1 MMFFIKGN
9 MRSYLIFILVT
20 GFFFSLSAQDLS
32 NKKKQLED
40 LQEAIKRQNEIIEE
54 KEKEKFDTIG
64 NLELKRQKKQ
74 EIDSKIQK
82 LSDSEK
88 KVQQTLNETI
98 LKIDRVELDLLNL
111 YLLCEKEFKDLMLL
125 HYNVENDAD
134 NEIRKE
140 YLAIILNHTLDE
152 IYSTQETKD
161 FLEIDKKDKRYYF
174 ANVISEKESSK
185 KKKTEFESEI
195 SYIQE
200 DLTRLDAEKKELEE
214 RKIRLEEEA
223 AALDELIAKLQ
234 SELTVDYFS
243 YEFSS
248 PRLNWP
254 VEGEIIRSFG
264 EHKSEEYKVSLMN
277 HGIDIAVNEGTAV
290 KAIDAGVVA
299 FAEWYSGSGK
309 LVIINHQN
317 GYYSLY
323 SHNSNLL
330 VSKGDRIKKDQTIA
344 LSGKTG
350 STDIPCLHFE
360 IRKHG
365 DPVDPLDFLK

>member
-1 MMFFIKGN
+1 
-9 MRSYLIFILVT
+9 MRSYLIFLFVA

-32 NKKKQLED
+32 NKKKQLEE

-54 KEKEKFDTIG
+54 KEKEKTDTIG
-64 NLELKRQKKQ
+64 NLEIKRQKKQ
-74 EIDSKIQK
+74 EIDSKIQI

-88 KVQQTLNETI
+88 TVQLKLNETI
-98 LKIDRVELDLLNL
+98 SHIDRIELDLLNL
-111 YLLCEKEFKDLMLL
+111 YLLCEKEFKELMLL
-125 HYNVENDAD
+125 HYNVENDAN

-140 YLAIILNHTLDE
+140 YLSIIMNHTLDE
-152 IYSTQETKD
+152 IYATQETKD
-161 FLEIDKKDKRYYF
+161 FLEIDKKDKRFFF
-174 ANVISEKESSK
+174 ANLISEKESSK
-185 KKKTEFESEI
+185 KKKIEFESEI
-195 SYIQE
+195 SYIQ
-200 DLTRLDAEKKELEE
+200 DNISKLDAEKKELEE

-223 AALDELIAKLQ
+223 AALDQLIAKLQ

-254 VEGEIIRSFG
+254 VEGEIIRSYG

-277 HGIDIAVNEGTAV
+277 HGIDIAVKEGTAV
-290 KAIDAGVVA
+290 KAIDKGVVA

-309 LVIINHQN
+309 LVILNHQN